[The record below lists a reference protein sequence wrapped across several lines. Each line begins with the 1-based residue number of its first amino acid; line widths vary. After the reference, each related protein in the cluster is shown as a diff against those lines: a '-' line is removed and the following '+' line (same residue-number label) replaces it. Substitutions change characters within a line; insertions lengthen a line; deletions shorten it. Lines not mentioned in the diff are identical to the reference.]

1 MNTSLIALALA
12 ALSSTAALAQSHVAI
27 YGVVDAGLVRE
38 NGGPAGS
45 VTNLSSGMA
54 SGSRLGF
61 KGREDLGGG
70 LAATFVIENGF
81 NADTGAAGQGG
92 LLFGRQAFVGLQ
104 GGFGA
109 VTLGRQYTP
118 YYKALRDVGD
128 PFGAV
133 SLAGRAGNLMATNTR
148 TDNLVEYVTPSLSGL
163 SADLAYGAGETAG
176 NSAKNRTL
184 SGALA
189 YQRGPFTVQLAHH
202 RLENAAATDST
213 RNTLLAASYNFGP
226 VTAQGAWAV
235 NRGMGAADSR
245 DWVLGVAIPLA
256 TGRLLAS
263 HVRHDDRTAA
273 GKDASQWGIGYNYP
287 LSKRTDIYSAYAHIN
302 NRHGAAYTV
311 GNATDKGSGNSAF
324 DLGLRHTF

>member
-1 MNTSLIALALA
+1 MNQSLIAVALA
-12 ALSSTAALAQSHVAI
+12 ALCPCAALAQSNLAI

-38 NGGPAGS
+38 SGGPSGS

-54 SGSRLGF
+54 SGSRIGV
-61 KGREDLGGG
+61 KGKEDLGGG
-70 LAATFVIENGF
+70 LAATFVLENGF
-81 NADTGAAGQGG
+81 NTDTGTAGQGG

-104 GGFGA
+104 GNFGA
-109 VTLGRQYTP
+109 ITLGRQYTP

-148 TDNLVEYVTPSLSGL
+148 TDNLVEYVTPSRSGFR
-163 SADLAYGAGETAG
+163 ADLAYGAGETAG
-176 NSAKNRTL
+176 NLAKNRTL
-184 SGALA
+184 GATLA
-189 YQRGPFTVQLAHH
+189 YQQGPLNVQLAHH
-202 RLENAAATDST
+202 RLDNATATDRS
-213 RNTLLAASYNFGP
+213 RNTLLAANYNFGHLI
-226 VTAQGAWAV
+226 AQGAVAL
-235 NRGMGAADSR
+235 NRGSGTADSR
-245 DWVLGVAIPLA
+245 DMVLGVTVPLY
-256 TGRLLAS
+256 TGKLLAS

-287 LSKRTDIYSAYAHIN
+287 LSKRSDIYSAYARIHN
-302 NRHGAAYTV
+302 HKGAVYTV

>member
-1 MNTSLIALALA
+1 MNKSLIAVALA
-12 ALSSTAALAQSHVAI
+12 ALSPFAALAQSNVAI

-38 NGGPAGS
+38 TGGPAGS

-54 SGSRLGF
+54 SGSRIGF
-61 KGREDLGGG
+61 KGKEDLGGG
-70 LAATFVIENGF
+70 LAATFVLENGF
-81 NADTGAAGQGG
+81 NADTGAAGQSG
-92 LLFGRQAFVGLQ
+92 LLFGRQVFVGLQ

-109 VTLGRQYTP
+109 VTLGRQYSP

-148 TDNLVEYVTPSLSGL
+148 IDNLVEYMTPSLAGFT
-163 SADLAYGAGETAG
+163 ADLAYGAGETAG

-184 SGALA
+184 NGALA
-189 YQRGPFTVQLAHH
+189 YARGPLNVQLAYH
-202 RLENAAATDST
+202 RLDNATATDRT
-213 RNTLLAASYNFGP
+213 RNTLLAASYDFGP
-226 VTAQGAWAV
+226 VTAQGAVAV
-235 NRGMGAADSR
+235 NRGTGTADSR
-245 DWVLGVAIPLA
+245 DMVLGVSVPLR
-256 TGRLLAS
+256 TGKLLAS

-287 LSKRTDIYSAYAHIN
+287 LSKRTDIYSAYARIHN
-302 NRHGAAYTV
+302 HKGAVYTV

>member
-1 MNTSLIALALA
+1 MNKSLIAATLA
-12 ALSSTAALAQSHVAI
+12 AVFPFAALAQSNVAI

-38 NGGPAGS
+38 TGGPAGN

-54 SGSRLGF
+54 SGSRIGF
-61 KGREDLGGG
+61 KGKEDLGGG
-70 LAATFVIENGF
+70 LAATFLLENGF

-92 LLFGRQAFVGLQ
+92 LLFGRQVFVGLQ

-148 TDNLVEYVTPSLSGL
+148 TDNLVEYVTPSLAGFT
-163 SADLAYGAGETAG
+163 ADVAYGAGETAG

-184 SGALA
+184 NGALA
-189 YQRGPFTVQLAHH
+189 YAQGPLNVQLAYH
-202 RLENAAATDST
+202 RLDNAAATDRT

-226 VTAQGAWAV
+226 VTAQGGVAV
-235 NRGMGAADSR
+235 NRGAGTASSR
-245 DWVLGVAIPLA
+245 DMVLGVTVPLH
-256 TGRLLAS
+256 TGKLLAS
-263 HVRHDDRTAA
+263 HVRHDDRTIA

-287 LSKRTDIYSAYAHIN
+287 LSKRTDIYSAYARIHN
-302 NRHGAAYTV
+302 HKGSGFTV
-311 GNATDKGSGNSAF
+311 GNATDKGSGDTAF